1 MAFKKALNNFTVIE
15 AQNLTLGQNGAV
27 IIDGTD
33 EITGP
38 FIAVTGLEASVVDT
52 SECTTNL
59 SGTVPATFK
68 IPEGTTVY
76 GKFDS
81 IELDSGSVIA
91 YYR

>member
-1 MAFKKALNNFTVIE
+1 MAFKKSIHKFSVAE
-15 AQNLTLGQNGAV
+15 AQNLALGQNGAV

-38 FIAVTGLEASVVDT
+38 FIAITGLEASVVDT

-68 IPEGTTVY
+68 IPEATTIY
-76 GKFDS
+76 GWFDS

-91 YYR
+91 YYG

>member
-1 MAFKKALNNFTVIE
+1 MAFKKSIHKFSVAE
-15 AQNLTLGQNGAV
+15 AQNLALGQNGAV

-38 FIAVTGLEASVVDT
+38 FVAIAGLEASVVDT

-59 SGTVPATFK
+59 SGTIPATFK
-68 IPEGTTVY
+68 IPEGLTIY
-76 GKFDS
+76 GWFDS

-91 YYR
+91 YYG